1 VVESVLVLVL
11 ESVVVVLPEPFEL
24 AILEQRWPLLI
35 QMKRTT
41 KAAELAMVLVF
52 SRPIQQ
58 FEQFELLAKELAS
71 VVAAESVFVV
81 WVVVVLEFVPL
92 VVVLVFVAVVL
103 EFSVVL
109 VVVSLVWYKLVQ
121 IGIWYSK

>member
-1 VVESVLVLVL
+1 
-11 ESVVVVLPEPFEL
+11 
-24 AILEQRWPLLI
+24 
-35 QMKRTT
+35 MKRTT
-41 KAAELAMVLVF
+41 KAAELATVLVF

-58 FEQFELLAKELAS
+58 FEQFESLAKELAS

-92 VVVLVFVAVVL
+92 VAVLVFVVVVL

-109 VVVSLVWYKLVQ
+109 VVVSLV
-121 IGIWYSK
+121 